1 MIYPDNERIDFLK
14 SRPWYSNI
22 HERLNS
28 ILQTFEPNTQIVAM
42 PREHIDLEQLITSGT
57 LMTNHVIDN
66 IMMANQCH
74 DNCEWLKNLNVIQCV
89 CTGYALSDDGL
100 WRFHSWGINFND
112 EIVETTEPRIKYYG
126 IIV

>member
-28 ILQTFEPNTQIVAM
+28 ILQTNEPNTQIVAM
-42 PREHIDLEQLITSGT
+42 PREHIDLKQLIISGT
-57 LMTNHVIDN
+57 LMTNHVINN
-66 IMMANQCH
+66 IMMASQCH
-74 DNCEWLKNLNVIQCV
+74 DNCEWLKNLNVIKCV

-100 WRFHSWGINFND
+100 WRFHSWGINYND
-112 EIVETTEPRIKYYG
+112 EIVETTEPKIKYYG